1 MLESR
6 AQTVGVLCLVACDPQ
21 DVRKQHLLSL
31 HVTLAKLIH
40 YSLYL
45 FSHK

>member
-1 MLESR
+1 MPENR
-6 AQTVGVLCLVACDPQ
+6 VQAVGVLCLVARDPQ
-21 DVRKQHLLSL
+21 DVRKQHLLNP